1 MNNNTLDYIV
11 DEFVED
17 WTIKDSEELL
27 DEYVESWFA
36 DDYLISAENLER
48 GIEYIPSDV

>member
-1 MNNNTLDYIV
+1 MNTPDCVIA
-11 DEFVED
+11 EFAESF
-17 WTIKDSEELL
+17 IKDSEELL

>member
-1 MNNNTLDYIV
+1 MIA
-11 DEFVED
+11 
-17 WTIKDSEELL
+17 EEIDDRL

-36 DDYLISAENLER
+36 DDYCASPENHER

>member
-1 MNNNTLDYIV
+1 MIT
-11 DEFVED
+11 
-17 WTIKDSEELL
+17 EEIDDRL

-36 DDYLISAENLER
+36 DDYCASSENHEQ